1 MHCRWYHWH
10 VKKKWL
16 RGRATAWVHSDTILT
31 TALKIALHFFPQWR
45 AKINR
50 LLLTKTS
57 HTHQGKITLS
67 QDCYIHEKK
76 KPKRLIPFLCSK
88 VYILHLKTSLLKV
101 TKQYQSLPAYVLTAP
116 KEFVGFF
123 SFYIC
128 KSKCKN
134 RTSKVLLQA
143 ITCLKLFFVPIA
155 HRDQSLNRTVRV

>member
-1 MHCRWYHWH
+1 ML
-10 VKKKWL
+10 KKKMVKGKGYCMDSQWYNFNDCFEN
-16 RGRATAWVHSDTILT
+16 SSS
-31 TALKIALHFFPQWR
+31 FFPPMKGQDKQTPTDQNITHTPR
-45 AKINR
+45 KNNTESR
-50 LLLTKTS
+50 LLHS
-57 HTHQGKITLS
+57 W
-67 QDCYIHEKK
+67 KK